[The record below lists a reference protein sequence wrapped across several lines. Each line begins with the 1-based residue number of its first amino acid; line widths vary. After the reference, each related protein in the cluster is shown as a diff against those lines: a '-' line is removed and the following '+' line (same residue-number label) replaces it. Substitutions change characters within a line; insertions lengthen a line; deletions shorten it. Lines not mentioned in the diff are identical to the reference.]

1 MCKKPEQYEQIK
13 FADPVSLGL
22 GRNYAKPGQVL
33 GLCGLYM
40 VYVELLNVYMII
52 LTRSSLWYPRMFP

>member
-33 GLCGLYM
+33 GLCGYGLRG
-40 VYVELLNVYMII
+40 II
-52 LTRSSLWYPRMFP
+52 ERLHDYPH